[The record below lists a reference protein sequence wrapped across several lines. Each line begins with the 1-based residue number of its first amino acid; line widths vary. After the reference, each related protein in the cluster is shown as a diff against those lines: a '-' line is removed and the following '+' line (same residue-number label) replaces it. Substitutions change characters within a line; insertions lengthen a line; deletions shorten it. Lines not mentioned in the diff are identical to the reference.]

1 MIVERDKGRYATNI
15 TTEAVI
21 QISRCSVVMTK
32 SDVEA
37 ETVEDLIAQEQTK
50 INLFIIDA
58 FYFCQSD
65 LSDQDHDLPILKK
78 TEQ

>member
-1 MIVERDKGRYATNI
+1 
-15 TTEAVI
+15 
-21 QISRCSVVMTK
+21 MTK

-50 INLFIIDA
+50 INLFMIYEL
-58 FYFCQSD
+58 YFCQSD
-65 LSDQDHDLPILKK
+65 LSDQDQDLPILKK